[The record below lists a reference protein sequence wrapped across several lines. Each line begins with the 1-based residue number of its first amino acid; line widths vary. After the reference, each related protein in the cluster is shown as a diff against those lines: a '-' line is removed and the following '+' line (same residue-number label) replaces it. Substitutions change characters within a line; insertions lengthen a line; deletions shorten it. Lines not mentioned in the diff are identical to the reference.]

1 MGRWTLLAAVL
12 IVGVTSLAACGGDDD
27 DGGDV
32 PEGIRV
38 AAFDF
43 AESELLAEIYAQSL
57 ESHGLVVD
65 RLGAIG
71 PREIVAPALQAGEI
85 DVVPEYLGTAADH
98 YGADGQDL
106 ASLRTAVEA
115 LGLEALEPAE
125 AADVNVFVVTAETA
139 RAEGLARLSDLTGF
153 APTARFGG
161 PVECPER
168 PLCLLGLRDTYG
180 LEFAEFV
187 PQGSLVLTADALRR
201 GEIDV
206 GLMFSTSASLDE
218 EDFVVLVD
226 DRGLQPAENV
236 VPLVRSVVLEDPG
249 LAVGDALDEVSAA
262 LTTDD
267 LRALNRRVERGEPL
281 EDVAASWL
289 AGASIAGT

>member
-1 MGRWTLLAAVL
+1 LLASVL
-12 IVGVTSLAACGGDDD
+12 VVGVASLAACGGDDD
-27 DGGDV
+27 DTDAA

-43 AESELLAEIYAQSL
+43 AESELLAEIYAQAL
-57 ESHGLVVD
+57 EAHGLPVD
-65 RLGAIG
+65 RLGSIG
-71 PREIVAPALQAGEI
+71 PREIVAPALQAAEI

-106 ASLRTAVEA
+106 ASLRAAVEP
-115 LGLEALEPAE
+115 LGLAALEPAD
-125 AADVNVFVVTAETA
+125 AVDVNVFVVTAETA
-139 RAEGLARLSDLTGF
+139 RAEDLVRLSDLTDF

-187 PQGSLVLTADALRR
+187 PQSSLVLTAAALRR

-206 GLMFSTSASLDE
+206 GVLFSSSAALDE
-218 EDFVVLVD
+218 DDFVVLVD

-236 VPLVRSVVLEDPG
+236 VPLVRRVVLEDPG
-249 LAVGDALDEVSAA
+249 PAVGDALDEVSAA
-262 LTTDD
+262 LTTDE

-289 AGASIAGT
+289 AGASVAGT